1 MSLYNAKC
9 RAIRQIFI
17 HNEENF
23 NKLTKYLQEQGIEN
37 MPYSQLAEHFI
48 TNGDCGLDVDLEMP
62 LREAFVD
69 YVDKHTTAPLYEI
82 WNIVNEWCGED
93 FLMDPWEFIYDEHF
107 KAWDIYDE
115 VVYIVQAQWEG
126 RKWENTTTFEI
137 FSTYEKAKQSFDD
150 SKVNAE
156 LDMDRISDEW
166 VTEVDNEDRWLGQD
180 NEFESWIEL
189 NLYKKGVL

>member
-1 MSLYNAKC
+1 MSLYDAKC
-9 RAIRQIFI
+9 RAIRQTLICDCS
-17 HNEENF
+17 NF
-23 NKLTKYLQEQGIEN
+23 EKLEKYLQEQGIEN
-37 MPYSQLAEHFI
+37 MPYSKLAEHFI
-48 TNGDCGLDVDLEMP
+48 TNGDSKLSVDLTPALMK
-62 LREAFVD
+62 AFIK
-69 YVDKHTTAPLYEI
+69 YVDEHTTLTLDFIEKRVF
-82 WNIVNEWCGED
+82 NCEDD
-93 FLMDPWEFIYDEHF
+93 FLMDSWDDIYDRNF
-107 KAWDIYDE
+107 SSWDLYDE
-115 VVYIVQAQWEG
+115 VVYVVQAQWEG

>member
-1 MSLYNAKC
+1 MSLYNTKC
-9 RAIRQIFI
+9 QAIRQTFI

-37 MPYSQLAEHFI
+37 MPYYQLAEHFI
-48 TNGDCGLDVDLEMP
+48 TNGDSKLDLDLEIP
-62 LREAFVD
+62 LRDAFVK
-69 YVDKHTTAPLYEI
+69 YVNEHTTLTLSYIEKRI
-82 WNIVNEWCGED
+82 SNCEDD
-93 FLMDPWEFIYDEHF
+93 FLMDSWDDIYDRNF
-107 KAWDIYDE
+107 SSWDLYDE
-115 VVYIVQAQWEG
+115 VVYVVQAQWEG

-166 VTEVDNEDRWLGQD
+166 VLEINDEDRWLGQD
-180 NEFESWIEL
+180 NDFESWVEL